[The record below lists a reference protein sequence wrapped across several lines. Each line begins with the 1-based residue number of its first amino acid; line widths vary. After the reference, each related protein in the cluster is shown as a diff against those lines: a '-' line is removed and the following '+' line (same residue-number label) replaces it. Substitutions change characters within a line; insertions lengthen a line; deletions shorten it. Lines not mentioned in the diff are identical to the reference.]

1 MVDAATVGQEDRAL
15 IQRCVAGDGEAI
27 VSFQQVYGE
36 LIYAYPMRVYHIP
49 RDEAGDFY
57 VFALDKG
64 RIFRRV
70 QTFEGRTSLRAY
82 LLGFVL
88 DHLVLEWKRGEREI
102 ETVSMEAIQELPD
115 ESMDGNK
122 VEGAEGENRPTL
134 AQVLNELPS
143 SKAVILKLLYIEDC
157 ELTTADVRYI
167 RKVSGRRIPEIL
179 ATIERMHSVVR
190 EREAGLKRVE
200 DQLEGV
206 QAWMHLYERRLRRIS
221 ADLVALPPTAPTAA
235 SLREE
240 QADLERKME
249 WRQRQR
255 ANLMDRAQRRK
266 VTAPY
271 KDIAALLNT
280 TVGNVAS
287 QILRVRKDVAARM
300 QGHDVEV
307 SGEQDA

>member
-1 MVDAATVGQEDRAL
+1 MVDAGMVGQEDRAL
-15 IQRCVAGDGEAI
+15 IQRCLAGDGDAI
-27 VSFQQVYGE
+27 ALFQETYGE
-36 LIYAYPMRVYHIP
+36 LIYAYPLRVYHIP

-57 VFALDKG
+57 VFALDNG

-115 ESMDGNK
+115 ESMDGSKSQSTGN
-122 VEGAEGENRPTL
+122 EARPAL
-134 AQVLNELPS
+134 NDILNELPS
-143 SKAVILKLLYIEDC
+143 SKAVILKLLYVEDC

-167 RKVSGRRIPEIL
+167 RKASGRRVPEIL
-179 ATIERMHSVVR
+179 ATIEKMRSVVR

-206 QAWMHLYERRLRRIS
+206 QAWLNLYERRLRRIS
-221 ADLVALPPTAPTAA
+221 TDLTALVPTAPTAG
-235 SLREE
+235 SLRDE
-240 QADLERKME
+240 QADLERKIE

-266 VTAPY
+266 VTTPY

-287 QILRVRKDVAARM
+287 QILRVRKDVASRM
-300 QGHDVEV
+300 QGHEVE
-307 SGEQDA
+307 SAGEENA